1 MITKYLNA
9 VYKDGAR
16 GEPAE
21 DGRLLSDCWGLARLA
36 RVELYGRKLLDSRG
50 GEYQHDPQ
58 GFTEHFKQQS
68 SKMVELN
75 QPVAG
80 CVVAVLRRRSGIC
93 THVGLVTHDINS
105 TGQGLHVLEINP
117 SQNARLIPL
126 YRFREAYPLRE
137 LKFYDD
143 TGLSEQA

>member
-1 MITKYLNA
+1 MIKKYLNT

-16 GEPAE
+16 GEAV
-21 DGRLLSDCWGLARLA
+21 DGKLLYDCWGLCRAA

-58 GFTEHFKQQS
+58 GFTDHFKQQS

-75 QPVAG
+75 QPAAG

-93 THVGLVTHDINS
+93 MHVGLVVHDINN

>member
-1 MITKYLNA
+1 MIKKYLNA

-16 GEPAE
+16 GELTA

-58 GFTEHFKQQS
+58 GFTEHFNQQS
-68 SKMVELN
+68 SKMVELS

-93 THVGLVTHDINS
+93 THVGLVTHDINN

>member
-16 GEPAE
+16 GEISTC
-21 DGRLLSDCWGLARLA
+21 GRELHDCWSMARAA

-50 GEYQHDPQ
+50 GEYQHDPK
-58 GFTEHFKQQS
+58 GFTEHFNQQS
-68 SKMVELN
+68 SQMVETN
-75 QPVAG
+75 NPVAG
-80 CVVAVLRRRSGIC
+80 SVVAVLRRRSGIC
-93 THVGLVTHDINS
+93 THVGLVTHDINN

>member
-1 MITKYLNA
+1 MIAKYLNA

-16 GEPAE
+16 GEMAE
-21 DGRLLSDCWGLARLA
+21 DGGLFLDCWGLVRLA

-58 GFTEHFKQQS
+58 GFTERYHEQIAE
-68 SKMVELN
+68 MVEIPE
-75 QPVAG
+75 PVAG
-80 CVVAVLRRRSGIC
+80 CAVAVLRRRSGIC
-93 THVGLVTHDINS
+93 THVGLVTHDINN

-126 YRFREAYPLRE
+126 YRFREAYQLRE
-137 LKFYDD
+137 LRFYDD